1 MEGNHLHFIDVK
13 TEAPQGF
20 RPGKTGVGRIP
31 RKSNQGLNF
40 NHGKSS
46 LGLQLRSR
54 DTGRRGHPLGWEPQ
68 AEESES
74 KRTLGLG
81 PAICLGHCFL
91 IIKLSPEGDLGAQ
104 GRFLLSRGKEL
115 SLTKKPE
122 TSTY

>member
-1 MEGNHLHFIDVK
+1 MEGNHLHFIDEK

-40 NHGKSS
+40 NHRKSS

-54 DTGRRGHPLGWEPQ
+54 DIGWRGHLLGWEPQ

-74 KRTLGLG
+74 KKTLALG

-115 SLTKKPE
+115 SLTKEPE
-122 TSTY
+122 MSIY